1 MHGSP
6 CLKERGLSKYTNDEQ
21 TNSTIYRLCC
31 VIEAEIIGMD
41 LLIKSASNPT
51 NNKLIFVKA
60 VDDGKKRSLNIFL
73 RPLFPENPP
82 LLCG

>member
-1 MHGSP
+1 
-6 CLKERGLSKYTNDEQ
+6 
-21 TNSTIYRLCC
+21 
-31 VIEAEIIGMD
+31 MD
-41 LLIKSASNPT
+41 LLIKSTPNST

-60 VDDGKKRSLNIFL
+60 FDDGKKRALNIFL